1 MPCSK
6 TILSNDTYDF
16 IVSSDEDF
24 TPLIEPVCI
33 QPINEE
39 YSVWYYDRNTVPPL
53 SISRYSYTSIPKIYS
68 LMDSTS
74 LDVSGILAIQ
84 NQPALSLK
92 GQGVLIGIVDTGI
105 DYTNPL
111 FRDGAGNTRIVSIWD
126 QTAVPEEVSN
136 SQAETNDGPV
146 ETQQMGLEYGA
157 EYTRDQ
163 INEALRSDNPSIIVP
178 EADTNGHGTY
188 MASIAAGSADPAN
201 DFIGAAPLSELVIV
215 KLKEAKQNL
224 REFFYLSETEPLYQE
239 NDIMAGVAYL
249 EAVAQRE
256 QKPLVILLGVGSNQ
270 GSHTGSGPLSIFLD
284 DIGAQIGRCIVVPAG
299 NEAAA
304 QHHFFGEATSTLTP
318 VEAEINVEE
327 GIAGFCMEL
336 WTYAPELVRV
346 VVQSPTGQRS
356 QGGFPVSEESQ
367 TTNFVFENTVL
378 TLDYRIAGKERGDLL
393 IFFRFT
399 RPTEGIWTVLVY
411 PENAITGAFHMW
423 LPIQPLVGND
433 IRFIRPNPDTT
444 ITTPGMTELA
454 ITVGGYN
461 GLTGAR
467 YLQSGRGFSGTGQ
480 VKPEFCAPAVEVSG
494 ADLRGNYVERTGTSS
509 AAAITAGAAALVL
522 EWGLIKG
529 NAPTMN
535 SVEVKNLLIRGCDR
549 GSNVIYPNTEWGYG
563 KLNVYR
569 AFQVLRE

>member
-1 MPCSK
+1 MPCSE
-6 TILSNDTYDF
+6 TILSNNTYDF
-16 IVSSDEDF
+16 IVARDEEF

-39 YSVWYYDRNTVPPL
+39 YAIWYYDRNTVPPL
-53 SISRYSYTSIPKIYS
+53 SISRYSYTSIPKIFS

-84 NQPALSLK
+84 NQPTLSLK
-92 GQGVLIGIVDTGI
+92 GEGILIGIIDTGI
-105 DYTNPL
+105 DYANPL
-111 FRDGAGNTRIVSIWD
+111 FQDGAGSTRIVSIWD
-126 QTAVPEEVSN
+126 QTTVQTEVPEGF
-136 SQAETNDGPV
+136 Q
-146 ETQQMGLEYGA
+146 YGV
-157 EYTRDQ
+157 EYTRKQ
-163 INEALRSDNPSIIVP
+163 INEALQSETPREIVP
-178 EADTNGHGTY
+178 ETDTNGHGTY

-224 REFFYLSETEPLYQE
+224 REFFYLSKTEALYQE

-249 EAVAQRE
+249 EAVARRE
-256 QKPLVILLGVGSNQ
+256 GKPIVILLGVGSNQ
-270 GSHTGSGPLSIFLD
+270 GSHTGAGPLSILLD
-284 DIGAQIGRCIVVPAG
+284 DIGAQIGRVVVIPAG
-299 NEAAA
+299 NQAAS
-304 QHHFFGEATSTLTP
+304 QHHFYGEATSLLNP
-318 VEAEINVEE
+318 VSVEINVEE
-327 GIAGFCMEL
+327 GFAGFCMEL

-356 QGGFPVSEESQ
+356 QGGFPVSEETQ

-378 TLDYRIAGKERGDLL
+378 TLDYRIAGKESGDLV

-399 RPTEGIWTVLVY
+399 RPTEGIWTVFVY

-433 IRFIRPNPDTT
+433 IRFIQPNPDTT

-480 VKPEFCAPAVEVSG
+480 VKPEFCAPAVDVSG
-494 ADLRGNYVERTGTSS
+494 ADLRRNYVEQTGTSA
-509 AAAITAGAAALVL
+509 AAAISAGAAALVL
-522 EWGLIKG
+522 EWGLLRG

-535 SVEVKNLLIRGCDR
+535 SVEVKNLLIRGCER
-549 GSNVIYPNTEWGYG
+549 EENRIYPNTEWGYG
-563 KLNVYR
+563 RLNVYR